1 MSSVYYLGSSIIE
14 RCDCD
19 GINLGKGG
27 LRSSDLI
34 KYYNRIRVVLK
45 GNVVVMYIGSND
57 IRAKQDAKI
66 VYTNIVNYIES
77 IIHDV
82 KKIIYIAILKGP
94 SVLSNE
100 EKAINY
106 VNANMR
112 KYASTNAKVEYM
124 NVNRELKSEK
134 YYLKDNVHLNLDG
147 NAILRNKIISMI

>member
-1 MSSVYYLGSSIIE
+1 MW
-14 RCDCD
+14 
-19 GINLGKGG
+19 
-27 LRSSDLI
+27 
-34 KYYNRIRVVLK
+34 
-45 GNVVVMYIGSND
+45 
-57 IRAKQDAKI
+57 
-66 VYTNIVNYIES
+66 
-77 IIHDV
+77 
-82 KKIIYIAILKGP
+82 ILKGP

-100 EKAINY
+100 EKAINL